1 MQAALIERTAFPLSQ
16 PRVLLVDDDPGVG
29 RFLGHAVQESGC
41 SATVTGTAE
50 AFRESYRSMVPD
62 VVILDLA
69 LARSD
74 GIELLKFLAEESCTA
89 LVLIVSG
96 FDERVVEAALRLGCA
111 LGLNMGLPIKKPAM
125 VDEISAAIAAGPVAV
140 Q

>member
-1 MQAALIERTAFPLSQ
+1 MHAALIEPTALQPSP
-16 PRVLLVDDDPGVG
+16 PRVLLVDDDPAVG
-29 RFLGHAVQESGC
+29 RFLGHAVEEAGC
-41 SATVTGTAE
+41 SARVTGTAE
-50 AFRESYRSMVPD
+50 AFRECYRSTRPD

-74 GIELLKFLAEESCTA
+74 GIELLKFLAEENCTA

-111 LGLNMGLPIKKPAM
+111 LGLNMGARLSKPVM
-125 VDEISAAIAAGPVAV
+125 VDEISAAIAAGAVAAL
-140 Q
+140 